1 MDTLLFDRT
10 EKTPYISLEEGLFE
24 FSGRSI
30 VEDSQKIFKPVVE
43 RIKTYQPSATSKTVV
58 NFNFDYLNTSSS
70 KCVYDILK
78 VLDDLYS
85 KGHEIIINWYYEEGD
100 NDMLDLGVHLK
111 AFIKAP
117 FNFIENEVS
126 NEQRDEFMG
135 NED

>member
-1 MDTLLFDRT
+1 MDTLLFDKT
-10 EKTPYISLEEGLFE
+10 EKTPFISLEEGLFE

-30 VEDSQKIFKPVVE
+30 VEDAQKIFKPVVE
-43 RIKTYQPSATSKTVV
+43 RIKTYLPAEASRTVV

-78 VLDDLYS
+78 VLDELYI
-85 KGHEIIINWYYEEGD
+85 KGNDIVINWYYEEGD

-117 FNFIENEVS
+117 FNFIEIEPAND
-126 NEQRDEFMG
+126 QFDEFMG